1 MNVGKIFL
9 RLCSSSSPVCAIL
22 HNSRRVDDLIERMIQ
37 GNITRDQMLMKIFHE
52 EIPVLFDVVA
62 LLEYYPCHALSPLL
76 KVMLEKS
83 RNPFL
88 TSTCDDKNIE
98 SNITCD
104 RLSFFPSLP
113 QKRNQRQYVADMR
126 KSDPVCTKRFSHYPS
141 LLPGIFT
148 IFCQHG

>member
-62 LLEYYPCHALSPLL
+62 LLTRILPMPCFVTTA
-76 KVMLEKS
+76 KS
-83 RNPFL
+83 YVR
-88 TSTCDDKNIE
+88 KEQE
-98 SNITCD
+98 S
-104 RLSFFPSLP
+104 
-113 QKRNQRQYVADMR
+113 
-126 KSDPVCTKRFSHYPS
+126 FSYFN
-141 LLPGIFT
+141 L
-148 IFCQHG
+148 